1 MRMKEHLAESAVAVA
16 KPLPPIVATALV
28 KVWGFAIQDWILIL
42 TALYTLLLIVQ
53 TLVNNGPKWWGYL
66 VRFSRWARGRE

>member
-1 MRMKEHLAESAVAVA
+1 
-16 KPLPPIVATALV
+16 V
-28 KVWGFAIQDWILIL
+28 KVWGFAIQDWILVL

-66 VRFSRWARGRE
+66 IRLYRWVTGRV